1 MMSISG
7 HEKEVAGWEPSRRLK
22 YERTLLRLLV
32 AARIENLLDGLN
44 LRQVDL
50 AKRIGKSSAW
60 VSKLLSGRQNL
71 TLDTLAEIGWAL
83 GVRWDPQVQP
93 APRENTPAAADPPL
107 PGWVQRHGE
116 ITIRYVEAPGNA
128 VTSVSQLSHDAAVG
142 ATSWPLIPWI
152 IDSGSPIT
160 VGETTAQAAVVNC
173 VSAAYQGSVV
183 WTAIAAAEQSWG
195 GTHWGTAWAT
205 AGTQFEAIPSDDEAS
220 GQETFDI
227 RTEVTT

>member
-83 GVRWDPQVQP
+83 GVRWDPQVEP
-93 APRENTPAAADPPL
+93 ASRENTPAAADPAL
-107 PGWVQRHGE
+107 PGWVEGHDK
-116 ITIRYVEAPGNA
+116 ITIRYVEAPHA
-128 VTSVSQLSHDAAVG
+128 VTSATQLSHDARLG
-142 ATSWPLIPWI
+142 ATNWPVIPWI
-152 IDSGSPIT
+152 IDSGSPLT

-173 VSAAYQGSVV
+173 VSAAYQGSMV
-183 WTAIAAAEQSWG
+183 WTAVSAAGQSWG
-195 GTHWGTAWAT
+195 GTAWGN
-205 AGTQFEAIPSDDEAS
+205 AGTQFEATLSDNEES
-220 GQETFDI
+220 GGQTFNI

>member
-1 MMSISG
+1 MSISG
-7 HEKEVAGWEPSRRLK
+7 HDKEIAGWEPSRRLK
-22 YERTLLRLLV
+22 YERNLLRLLV

-93 APRENTPAAADPPL
+93 ASRENTPAAADPDL
-107 PGWVQRHGE
+107 PGWVDKHDQ
-116 ITIRYVEAPGNA
+116 ITIRYVEAPGYR
-128 VTSVSQLSHDAAVG
+128 VTSVTQPFHGARVG
-142 ATSWPLIPWI
+142 VANSAGIPWA
-152 IDSGSPIT
+152 IDSGSPLT

-173 VSAAYQGSVV
+173 VSAAYEGPMV
-183 WTAIAAAEQSWG
+183 WAAVPAMEQSWG
-195 GTHWGTAWAT
+195 VTAQGTA
-205 AGTQFEAIPSDDEAS
+205 GIQFETTLSDNETS
-220 GQETFDI
+220 GEETFNI
-227 RTEVTT
+227 RTGVTT